1 MPNFASALA
10 SRNLIRDRTCN
21 SFRFTLTSWP
31 KTRIFLSLSPAWI
44 ALLDW
49 FLTHA
54 TKPRVS
60 VVSYLNT
67 VPLVWGMLHGE
78 QRGLFDLSFAIPAEC
93 ADRLQSGLADIGIVP
108 AVELNRQKLDIIRGA
123 GIACHGPVRS
133 IFLISKVPY
142 GEIRKLAADSTSRTS
157 VALSRVI
164 LARKYGVE
172 PEVRSHAP
180 HLPSM
185 LELADAA
192 LIIGDAA
199 LVLDPADLPFH
210 VLDLGAEWVQMT
222 GLPMV
227 FAVWAA
233 RADLPKQDPQP
244 FLESMRFGIE
254 HVDQI
259 ARSEH
264 AKVGVSEDLAR
275 SYLKNN
281 IVFELGDRE
290 YAGLQTFLQYASELR
305 SPVEGRKVS
314 V

>member
-1 MPNFASALA
+1 
-10 SRNLIRDRTCN
+10 
-21 SFRFTLTSWP
+21 
-31 KTRIFLSLSPAWI
+31 
-44 ALLDW
+44 
-49 FLTHA
+49 
-54 TKPRVS
+54 
-60 VVSYLNT
+60 
-67 VPLVWGMLHGE
+67 MLHGE

-93 ADRLQSGLADIGIVP
+93 ADRLAAGLADIGIVP
-108 AVELNRQKLDIIRGA
+108 AVELNRQKLEIIRGA

-157 VALSRVI
+157 VALSQVI
-164 LARKYGVE
+164 LSRKFGVE
-172 PEVRSHAP
+172 PEVRPHAP

-185 LELADAA
+185 LENADAA

-199 LVLDPADLPFH
+199 LVLDPADLPFQ

-233 RADLPKQDPQP
+233 RAGFPTQDPAP
-244 FLESMRFGIE
+244 FLESMRFGRAHI
-254 HVDQI
+254 DNI
-259 ARSEH
+259 ARLEH
-264 AKVGVSEDLAR
+264 AKAGVSEELAR

-290 YAGLQTFLQYASELR
+290 YAGLRTFLQYASELGTPMEGK
-305 SPVEGRKVS
+305 PVEGRNVS
-314 V
+314 A

>member
-1 MPNFASALA
+1 
-10 SRNLIRDRTCN
+10 
-21 SFRFTLTSWP
+21 
-31 KTRIFLSLSPAWI
+31 
-44 ALLDW
+44 
-49 FLTHA
+49 
-54 TKPRVS
+54 
-60 VVSYLNT
+60 
-67 VPLVWGMLHGE
+67 MLHGE

-108 AVELNRQKLDIIRGA
+108 AVELNRQKLDIIPGA
-123 GIACHGPVRS
+123 GIACHGSVRS

-142 GEIRKLAADSTSRTS
+142 AEIRKLAADSTSRTS
-157 VALSRVI
+157 VALSRII

-180 HLPSM
+180 HLASM
-185 LELADAA
+185 LEHADAA

-233 RADLPKQDPQP
+233 RAELPPQDPQP
-244 FLESMRFGIE
+244 FLESLRFGQAHI
-254 HVDQI
+254 DDI

-264 AKVGVSEDLAR
+264 AKVGVSEELAR

-281 IVFELGDRE
+281 IVFKLGERE
-290 YAGLQTFLQYASELR
+290 YAGLATFLQYASELGAPR
-305 SPVEGRKVS
+305 QQTVEGRKVS
-314 V
+314 A

>member
-1 MPNFASALA
+1 
-10 SRNLIRDRTCN
+10 
-21 SFRFTLTSWP
+21 
-31 KTRIFLSLSPAWI
+31 
-44 ALLDW
+44 
-49 FLTHA
+49 
-54 TKPRVS
+54 
-60 VVSYLNT
+60 
-67 VPLVWGMLHGE
+67 MLHGE
-78 QRGLFDLSFAIPAEC
+78 QRGWFDLSFAIPAEC

-108 AVELNRQKLDIIRGA
+108 AVELNRQKLEIIPGA

-142 GEIRKLAADSTSRTS
+142 AEIRKLAADSTSRTS

-180 HLPSM
+180 HLASM
-185 LELADAA
+185 LENADAA

-199 LVLDPADLPFH
+199 LVLDPAELPFH

-233 RADLPKQDPQP
+233 RGELPRQDPAP
-244 FLESMRFGIE
+244 FLESMRFGMAHI
-254 HVDQI
+254 DDI

-275 SYLKNN
+275 SYLENN
-281 IVFELGDRE
+281 IVFQLGDRE
-290 YAGLQTFLQYASELR
+290 YAGLRTFLQYASELSNR
-305 SPVEGRKVS
+305 VEQRKVS

>member
-1 MPNFASALA
+1 
-10 SRNLIRDRTCN
+10 
-21 SFRFTLTSWP
+21 
-31 KTRIFLSLSPAWI
+31 
-44 ALLDW
+44 
-49 FLTHA
+49 
-54 TKPRVS
+54 
-60 VVSYLNT
+60 
-67 VPLVWGMLHGE
+67 MLHGE

-93 ADRLQSGLADIGIVP
+93 ADRLKSGLADIGIVP

-133 IFLISKVPY
+133 ILLISKVPF
-142 GEIRKLAADSTSRTS
+142 GRIRKLATDSTSRTS
-157 VALSRVI
+157 VMLSRVI

-172 PEVRSHAP
+172 PEVESLKP
-180 HLPSM
+180 HLSAM
-185 LELADAA
+185 LEHNDAA
-192 LIIGDAA
+192 LIIGDSA
-199 LVLDPADLPFH
+199 LVLDPSELPFH
-210 VLDLGAEWVQMT
+210 VLDLGDEWVKMT

-233 RADLPKQDPQP
+233 RAELPTQDPKP
-244 FLESMRFGIE
+244 FLDSMRYGLAHI
-254 HVDQI
+254 DDI

-290 YAGLQTFLQYASELR
+290 YAGLKTFLQYASELR